1 MSWGTIIT
9 IILIAAFCIAL
20 SIFFSVRRRLD
31 KKSQDEAN
39 PELRQAYQDIR
50 RQIDRLLLLT
60 NRGSRQAT
68 SREPRFSFTGAQYP
82 DGKLVRATR
91 GSCGQ

>member
-9 IILIAAFCIAL
+9 IILIAAFCVTL

-50 RQIDRLLLLT
+50 RQIDR
-60 NRGSRQAT
+60 GY
-68 SREPRFSFTGAQYP
+68 GAA
-82 DGKLVRATR
+82 G
-91 GSCGQ
+91 GFFF